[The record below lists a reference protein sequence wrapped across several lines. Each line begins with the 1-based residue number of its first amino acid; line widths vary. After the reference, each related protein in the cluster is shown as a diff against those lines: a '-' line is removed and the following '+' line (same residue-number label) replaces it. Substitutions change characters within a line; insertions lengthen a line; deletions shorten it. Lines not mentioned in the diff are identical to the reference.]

1 MRKTYWSIFFA
12 LTLLPA
18 FAQQKETQ
26 EQLEKRK
33 QQILTEIRSVQQL
46 LRTEQTKERN
56 ILSEITEINRKV
68 SLNRQLIENVRSQI
82 SITNSNISKN
92 QKEVDQISKEL
103 NQLKQDYAET
113 IVKAY
118 QSRSNQSKMM
128 FILSSENFFQA
139 YKRVQYLKQYADFR
153 KQQGE
158 ELKEKTI
165 LLNEALAKLEVEKEK
180 QRKLLAE
187 QQTNEKN
194 LQADLIEQNNL
205 VALVKKDQKKYND
218 QIHKKQAETKAIDK
232 KIQQLIREAIAE
244 ANRKAREAKE
254 AAARAA
260 AAKGGTTTT
269 TTTTKEKTPT
279 VKTPKEAATFELTP
293 EGKLVADNF
302 KANKGKLPWP
312 VEKGYVSLPYGDQP
326 HPIQTQ
332 LTIHNSGIEITTEG
346 SSKAR
351 AIFQGEVLQ
360 VQVLSG
366 GNKAVL
372 IQHGDYITVYQN
384 LKDVTV
390 KTGDKVSL
398 KQTIGTINTNSMGK
412 TVLKFL
418 LSHNSNIDNPSI
430 WLSRNN

>member
-1 MRKTYWSIFFA
+1 MKKTYWSIFFA

-33 QQILTEIRSVQQL
+33 QQILTEIRSVQKL

-56 ILSEITEINRKV
+56 ILAEITEINRKV
-68 SLNRQLIENVRSQI
+68 SLNRQLIENVRAQI
-82 SITNSNISKN
+82 NITNSNISKN
-92 QKEVDQISKEL
+92 KKEVDQISKEL
-103 NQLKQDYAET
+103 NQLKKDYAET

-128 FILSSENFFQA
+128 FILSSDNFFQA

-165 LLNEALAKLEVEKEK
+165 LLNEALAKLEIEKEK

-194 LQADLIEQNNL
+194 LQADLVEQNNL
-205 VALVKKDQKKYND
+205 VALIKKDQKKYNE
-218 QIHKKQAETKAIDK
+218 QIQKKQAETKAIDK

-244 ANRKAREAKE
+244 ANRKAKE

-260 AAKGGTTTT
+260 AKSGTAK
-269 TTTTKEKTPT
+269 KTPPAT
-279 VKTPKEAATFELTP
+279 KSPKEAATFELTP

-312 VEKGYVSLPYGDQP
+312 VEKGYISLPYGDQP
-326 HPIQTQ
+326 HPIQTH
-332 LTIHNSGIEITTEG
+332 LVIHNSGIEITTEG

-418 LSHNSNIDNPSI
+418 LSHNSNIDNPSN

>member
-12 LTLLPA
+12 LTFLSA

-26 EQLEKRK
+26 EQLERKK
-33 QQILTEIRSVQQL
+33 QQILSEIRSVQQL
-46 LRTEQTKERN
+46 LRTEQSKERN
-56 ILSEITEINRKV
+56 ILSEIAEINRKI
-68 SLNRQLIENVRSQI
+68 SLNRQLIENVRAQI
-82 SITNSNISKN
+82 TITNTNISKN

-103 NQLKQDYAET
+103 NQLKQDYAAT

-128 FILSSENFFQA
+128 FLLSSENFFQA
-139 YKRVQYLKQYADFR
+139 YKRMQYLKQYADFR
-153 KQQGE
+153 KEQGE
-158 ELKEKTI
+158 ELKGKTI
-165 LLNEALAKLEVEKEK
+165 LLNNILAKLEVEKEK
-180 QRKLLAE
+180 QRKLLVE
-187 QQTNEKN
+187 QQANEKS
-194 LQADLIEQNNL
+194 LQTDLSEQNTL
-205 VALVKKDQKKYND
+205 VALVKKDQKKYNN
-218 QIHKKQAETKAIDK
+218 QIQKKQAETKAIDK

-244 ANRKAREAKE
+244 ANRKAKE
-254 AAARAA
+254 AAAKAA
-260 AAKGGTTTT
+260 GKGKTSP
-269 TTTTKEKTPT
+269 TTKS
-279 VKTPKEAATFELTP
+279 PKEAATFELTP
-293 EGKLVADNF
+293 EGRLVANNF

-326 HPIQTQ
+326 HPVQTH
-332 LTIHNSGIEITTEG
+332 LIIHNSGIEITTEG
-346 SSKAR
+346 SAKAR

-418 LSHNSNIDNPSI
+418 LSHNSNIDNPSN

>member
-26 EQLEKRK
+26 EQLEKKK
-33 QQILTEIRSVQQL
+33 QQILVEIRSVQQL
-46 LRTEQTKERN
+46 LRKEQTKERN

-68 SLNRQLIENVRSQI
+68 SLNRKLIENVRSQI
-82 SITNSNISKN
+82 SLTNTNISKN
-92 QKEVDQISKEL
+92 QKEVDALAKEL
-103 NQLKQDYAET
+103 NQLKEDYAKT
-113 IVKAY
+113 IVKTY
-118 QSRSNQSKMM
+118 KSRSNQSKMM
-128 FILSSENFFQA
+128 FILSSESFFQA

-158 ELKEKTI
+158 ELKEKTAI
-165 LLNEALAKLEVEKEK
+165 LNEALAKLEIEKEK

-187 QQTNEKN
+187 QQANEKT
-194 LQADLIEQNNL
+194 LQTDLTEQNSL

-218 QIHKKQAETKAIDK
+218 QIQKKQAETKAIDR

-260 AAKGGTTTT
+260 AAKDGGKGKSTSSKSTA
-269 TTTTKEKTPT
+269 KA
-279 VKTPKEAATFELTP
+279 PKEAATFELTP
-293 EGKLVADNF
+293 EGRLVADNF
-302 KANKGKLPWP
+302 KANRGKLPWP
-312 VEKGYVSLPYGDQP
+312 VEKGYISLPYGDQP
-326 HPIQTQ
+326 HPIQTH

-351 AIFQGEVLQ
+351 TIFQGEVLQ

-398 KQTIGTINTNSMGK
+398 KQTIGTINTNSSGK

-418 LSHNSNIDNPSI
+418 LSHNSNIDNPSN
-430 WLSRNN
+430 WLSRSN